1 MGGKRGLEDG
11 YVCLDS
17 VCIFFLMLLFFFFS
31 QSLAHI
37 GHYKLECVLW
47 VVSAALAPT
56 LISRGTP
63 GEKGGTGRLLPA
75 PPSPLV
81 RLKRRGFG
89 LSPAWEE
96 VKGLSTPKPKIHSH
110 L

>member
-17 VCIFFLMLLFFFFS
+17 VYIFVNISFFPS

-56 LISRGTP
+56 LISWGTP
-63 GEKGGTGRLLPA
+63 EEKASQVALGDFSLLLP
-75 PPSPLV
+75 
-81 RLKRRGFG
+81 RL
-89 LSPAWEE
+89 W
-96 VKGLSTPKPKIHSH
+96 
-110 L
+110 